1 MTSRRNKLLTR
12 LLQNTTGET
21 EATLMKLTLERIC
34 ADMCEFYGKF
44 YALEGPGALIFKPAA
59 EEKDSMFYLP
69 VDSLIN
75 ALEDYRDQES
85 IAEVFQSAIRRSEQ
99 IDPTKESL
107 FIIQDENELALVHY
121 KHEDENSNFLM
132 L

>member
-44 YALEGPGALIFKPAA
+44 YALEGPGALVFKPAA
-59 EEKDSMFYLP
+59 EEKDRCFT
-69 VDSLIN
+69 
-75 ALEDYRDQES
+75 YR
-85 IAEVFQSAIRRSEQ
+85 
-99 IDPTKESL
+99 
-107 FIIQDENELALVHY
+107 
-121 KHEDENSNFLM
+121 
-132 L
+132 